1 MDPNDDLA
9 RDDGEF
15 LVGLCISGTRGSFA
29 QGTRMID
36 VEMTA
41 AIRLQEP
48 GEATAGEHGLADEMN
63 PVSDCMTYTRR
74 MSGQVR
80 EIPFW
85 LKPN

>member
-36 VEMTA
+36 VEMAA

-48 GEATAGEHGLADEMN
+48 GEDPSDERSSSGNPFLAKAELGFLET
-63 PVSDCMTYTRR
+63 PLFTSVAFVVPR
-74 MSGQVR
+74 
-80 EIPFW
+80 
-85 LKPN
+85 